1 MGYHVITTADLE
13 PTPDRPSSRYAIG
26 EAASLEGFAINRYD
40 AAPGEDVP
48 LAYHYHTEQE
58 EALYVIAGTLHV
70 ETPEGEFV
78 LGPDE
83 TFVAEPGSPHRA
95 FNPDDA
101 DGTVSIVAV
110 GAPRVDDAE
119 VFEP

>member
-1 MGYHVITTADLE
+1 MGYHVISVADLE

-26 EAASLEGFAINRYD
+26 EAAALESFAFNRYD

-58 EALYVIAGTLHV
+58 EALYVVDGTLHV

-83 TFVAEPGSPHRA
+83 AFVAEPNSPHRA
-95 FNPDDA
+95 FNPADA
-101 DGTVSIVAV
+101 TETVRVVAV
-110 GAPRVDDAE
+110 GAPPVDDAE
-119 VFEP
+119 VYEP